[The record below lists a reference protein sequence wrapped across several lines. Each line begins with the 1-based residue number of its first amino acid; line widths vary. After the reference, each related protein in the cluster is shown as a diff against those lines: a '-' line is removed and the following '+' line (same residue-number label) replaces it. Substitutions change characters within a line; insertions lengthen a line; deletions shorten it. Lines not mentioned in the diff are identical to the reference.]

1 MRSFNGVLPSSH
13 PPNHGWTASRPPSQ
27 PQLPSWTNFHLSLKC
42 LLNWV
47 TKSRSQPSI
56 LMGTGRHRL
65 RPACPTQ
72 FANTS
77 STNTPPRTFGIF
89 PYPLPPLPSRLA
101 VVRDPRGG
109 SRHVTRAAK
118 GQCCTPYLLSKPKPT
133 SRNQTINSHIPVV
146 LVSVLRF
153 SLRRIAPIS
162 FAPAQKL
169 GEYPEAEECPVHY
182 KVNP

>member
-13 PPNHGWTASRPPSQ
+13 PPNHGWTASRPPSR
-27 PQLPSWTNFHLSLKC
+27 PQLPSWTNLHLSLKC

-56 LMGTGRHRL
+56 NDYLVNRMCDDITARCQRPEPSCLFHGCAAHVFALSRQQGTGRHRL

-72 FANTS
+72 WANTS
-77 STNTPPRTFGIF
+77 STNNHPTNFRHLSLSAPS
-89 PYPLPPLPSRLA
+89 LPSRLA

-118 GQCCTPYLLSKPKPT
+118 GQCCTPYYRLPLWKPKPT
-133 SRNQTINSHIPVV
+133 SRN
-146 LVSVLRF
+146 
-153 SLRRIAPIS
+153 
-162 FAPAQKL
+162 
-169 GEYPEAEECPVHY
+169 
-182 KVNP
+182 